1 MKILIVDDDPGL
13 LNSLKIGLTS
23 YGHTVVTVSN
33 GHQALEKI
41 ESSAFDS
48 DPLKLLITDYR
59 MPRMNGLE
67 LIQLAKKAKPNLHAI
82 LMTGY
87 GNDSVEKSARRH
99 DKCEYIDKPF
109 TPEMLQRIIEETDT
123 GSKND
128 KAFGC

>member
-48 DPLKLLITDYR
+48 DPLKLPDHR
-59 MPRMNGLE
+59 
-67 LIQLAKKAKPNLHAI
+67 
-82 LMTGY
+82 
-87 GNDSVEKSARRH
+87 
-99 DKCEYIDKPF
+99 
-109 TPEMLQRIIEETDT
+109 LQNAENER
-123 GSKND
+123 S
-128 KAFGC
+128 